1 METTEQMICRSDLER
16 LESKID
22 ELLAREPSC
31 EILYSRSQL
40 CKLCGIG
47 LRKLKSLKAKYNL
60 PIGAVG
66 RHNGV
71 NPKYTAGDV
80 KALQEWLKKNPV

>member
-1 METTEQMICRSDLER
+1 MEQMICRSDLER
-16 LESKID
+16 LEHKID

-47 LRKLKSLKAKYNL
+47 LRKLKTLKARYKL
-60 PIGAVG
+60 PIGEVERKHG
-66 RHNGV
+66 I
-71 NPKYTAGDV
+71 NPRFTANDI
-80 KALQEWLKKNPV
+80 KAMQLWLKKNPV